1 MSTLIAIPA
10 AGLRAPSKMALSNR
24 RLAWGLLVS
33 LLLHGLLLSLQ
44 FGIPGLRPG
53 AGRPLSVVLA
63 PSTLPPVESAPAA
76 VATPAPVAPS
86 VSAMP
91 PAPPVAS
98 APAPH
103 QATPLPT
110 PNRPA
115 PGHGFT
121 LRDPVP
127 ALPAPP
133 APKPAP
139 PARRTPRRR
148 SRPRIHPPKESLHTA
163 VIARQLSEAPS
174 FVLPQPEIPA
184 LAEMTEAPAEHQDRA
199 PAPQV
204 AQQEDE
210 EAAALARADAERELA
225 QQRAAEEAR
234 RVVEQQLAE
243 QRRAEELARQ
253 QLAEQQRAQQLVDQ
267 RRAEDLARQQLAEQR
282 QAQQL
287 AEQRRTE
294 ELVRQQL
301 AEQQRAQQLAEQQRA
316 QQLAEQQEA
325 QQLAEQQRPQQL
337 AERQQAQQL
346 AEQRRAEELARQ
358 QLAEQQRA
366 QQLAEQRRAE
376 ALARQQ
382 QAEQQQ
388 ARQLAEQRQAEER
401 AQQAAARQRA
411 EELARQQAAEAEA
424 AQRLARQDQASGQPA
439 AEPGGSVV
447 RADRGAGA
455 GIDQGGGLG
464 GGGGARGLPGRDF
477 GSRAR
482 ELLRGIDVA
491 KAVPPVMRAAEQA
504 QQAVRRAMADA
515 ARRDVPLRMYIDSV
529 RQKIE
534 RNAVVSE
541 AQLSSQA
548 VHTDPVVSI
557 AIRSD
562 GSIDDVTI
570 LRSSGRPDIDEI
582 VRRIVRL
589 NARYAAFPPNVAANY
604 DMIELRRIWTFAGV
618 LRLVEEVR

>member
-10 AGLRAPSKMALSNR
+10 AGLRAPSKVALSNR

-33 LLLHGLLLSLQ
+33 LLLHALLLSLQ

-63 PSTLPPVESAPAA
+63 PSTLPPVESAPAP

-98 APAPH
+98 ALAPH

-139 PARRTPRRR
+139 PARRTLRRR

-163 VIARQLSEAPS
+163 VIARQLSEDPS

-184 LAEMTEAPAEHQDRA
+184 LAEVTEAPAERQDRA

-282 QAQQL
+282 HAQQL

-316 QQLAEQQEA
+316 QQLAEHQGA
-325 QQLAEQQRPQQL
+325 QQLAEQQRAQQL

-346 AEQRRAEELARQ
+346 AEQRRAEEAVRQ
-358 QLAEQQRA
+358 QL
-366 QQLAEQRRAE
+366 
-376 ALARQQ
+376 
-382 QAEQQQ
+382 AEQQQ

-401 AQQAAARQRA
+401 AQHAAARQRA
-411 EELARQQAAEAEA
+411 EELARQQAAQAEA

-464 GGGGARGLPGRDF
+464 GGGGVRGLPGRDF

-504 QQAVRRAMADA
+504 QQAVRRALADA

-604 DMIELRRIWTFAGV
+604 DVIELRRIWTFAGV